1 MIRWRLRQ
9 VMAERE
15 IWTGMRLLE
24 LIRSKAGVELSHVSV
39 MRLVNE
45 PPKQVRLAT
54 LEALCVALDCTP
66 WDIMA
71 WVPEE
76 AQAAAAA
83 RLKGQPVRLVTPPV
97 SQPALF
103 PEEDF

>member
-1 MIRWRLRQ
+1 MIHWRLRQ
-9 VMAERE
+9 VMAARE

-24 LIRSKAGVELSHVSV
+24 LIRSKAGIELSHVSV

-45 PPKQVRLAT
+45 TPKQVRLAT
-54 LEALCVALDCTP
+54 LEALCVALDCSP
-66 WDIMA
+66 WDIMS

-76 AQAAAAA
+76 AQAAAVE
-83 RLKGQPVRLVTPPV
+83 RLKGKPVRLVLPTPNQ
-97 SQPALF
+97 SSLF

>member
-1 MIRWRLRQ
+1 MIDWRLRQ
-9 VMAERE
+9 VMAVRQ
-15 IWTGMRLLE
+15 IWTGQRLLD

-45 PPKQVRLAT
+45 PPKQVRLST
-54 LEALCVALDCTP
+54 LQALCVALDCSP

-76 AQAAAAA
+76 AYAAAAE
-83 RLKGQPVRLVTPPV
+83 RLNGQPVRLITSSPR
-97 SQPALF
+97 QPSLF
-103 PEEDF
+103 PDEDF